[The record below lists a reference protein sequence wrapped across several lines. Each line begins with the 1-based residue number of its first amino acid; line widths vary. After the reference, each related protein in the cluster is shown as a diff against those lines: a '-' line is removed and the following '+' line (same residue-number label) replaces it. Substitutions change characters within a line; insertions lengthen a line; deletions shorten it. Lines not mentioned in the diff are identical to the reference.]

1 MRNPESRKRK
11 RREKT
16 ETDKEGNQRG
26 RWWSELVQVWRPR
39 VRPNAA
45 LRSETDSPKG
55 QDGTD
60 KTIGR
65 SPESRDV
72 WIRACHG
79 GRGAEGV
86 NNAWVTC
93 TESRAEPVQG
103 RARADSWEGPVLGR
117 TDAALYRYGDPVAS
131 GERRLTSSRGTS
143 FNGETKP
150 AFSQQGD
157 VQALRKR
164 T

>member
-26 RWWSELVQVWRPR
+26 RWWSELVQMWRPR

-60 KTIGR
+60 KTIG
-65 SPESRDV
+65 
-72 WIRACHG
+72 
-79 GRGAEGV
+79 
-86 NNAWVTC
+86 
-93 TESRAEPVQG
+93 
-103 RARADSWEGPVLGR
+103 
-117 TDAALYRYGDPVAS
+117 
-131 GERRLTSSRGTS
+131 
-143 FNGETKP
+143 
-150 AFSQQGD
+150 
-157 VQALRKR
+157 
-164 T
+164 

>member
-26 RWWSELVQVWRPR
+26 RWWSELVQMWRPR

-65 SPESRDV
+65 SPRSRDV
-72 WIRACHG
+72 G
-79 GRGAEGV
+79 VSGSGPVTVEEGRGAEGV
-86 NNAWVTC
+86 NNARVTC
-93 TESRAEPVQG
+93 TESRAEPARIRGKVQ
-103 RARADSWEGPVLGR
+103 
-117 TDAALYRYGDPVAS
+117 
-131 GERRLTSSRGTS
+131 
-143 FNGETKP
+143 F
-150 AFSQQGD
+150 
-157 VQALRKR
+157 
-164 T
+164 